1 MRKAALLISLLFVA
15 IVATAADKTITCKDA
30 LPAQENQWIAFRRD
44 VNVGKLPKHALAKI
58 AVDSKYWL
66 WVNGEMVIFEGELKR
81 GPNPK
86 DSYYDEVD
94 LAPYLRKGE
103 NKIALLLWYFGKSGF
118 SHNDSK
124 CAQMLF
130 ECPTLGI
137 NTDSNWLCRIHPAF
151 GTADCPRPNYR
162 LSESSIRFDATKDI
176 PDWQTAATIGFS
188 KAVEMESTLGNLVK
202 RPIPYWKD
210 FGIKTAKMETRYGT
224 QSDTVI
230 AYLPHNMQMTPILSV
245 EDETGGHRI
254 LIETD
259 HAKVGEECLRADY
272 ITRKGQQVHE
282 SLGWLNGMK
291 IILTVEHGAK
301 VTSVAYRETGYDTYP
316 EGTFNCN
323 DDFFN
328 LFWKKGLRTIYV
340 NARDNFFDC
349 PERERG
355 QWWGDIVVIL
365 GECFYT
371 YSTSLHSLIRKGI
384 HELADWQRPDSILF
398 SPIPGNYGIELPV
411 QMLAAVGKYGI
422 WTYYMN
428 TDDRATIEHVY
439 PAVKRY
445 LDVYSLD
452 DSGIVAFHDGD
463 WNWGDWG
470 DNRDMRLLQNTWY
483 CLALESITNMAKL
496 LGHNDDATYYSQRRE
511 TIINALNRTCW
522 TGNGYRHPDYKG
534 MTDDRVQ
541 ALAVLAGIATSDKYD
556 AIYQVFKTE
565 EHASPYMEKFVM
577 EALFEIGHGDYAI
590 ERTHKRFNYIV
601 NHPDFDTLFEGWDVG
616 INNNWDIGSVNHA
629 RSGGTL
635 SVLPSKMFGIYPIAA
650 GWKEFAMTPDANIF
664 DDASLSF
671 PTVSG
676 TVGMTHK
683 RSGNTIQWKLQ
694 IPKGTKAKVTIPWS
708 FSSLKVNGKKHTGK
722 TIVLSGGNHKVKMNV
737 EQ

>member
-44 VNVGKLPKHALAKI
+44 VNVGKLPKHALARI
-58 AVDSKYWL
+58 AADSKYWL

-137 NTDSNWLCRIHPAF
+137 STDSNWLCRIHPAY

-176 PDWQTAATIGFS
+176 PGWQTAATVGFS

-230 AYLPHNMQMTPILSV
+230 AYLPHNIQMTPILSV

-301 VTSVAYRETGYDTYP
+301 VTNVAYRETGFDTYP

-428 TDDRATIEHVY
+428 TGDRATIEHVY
-439 PAVKRY
+439 TAVKRY

-470 DNRDMRLLQNTWY
+470 DNKDMRLLQNTWY

-496 LGHNDDATYYSQRRE
+496 LGYNDDAAYYSQRRE

-541 ALAVLAGIATSDKYD
+541 ALAVLAGIAKSDKYD

-590 ERTHKRFNYIV
+590 ERTRKRFNYIV

-629 RSGGTL
+629 WSGGTL
-635 SVLPSKMFGIYPIAA
+635 AVLPSKMFGIYPTAA

-694 IPKGTKAKVTIPWS
+694 IPKGAKAKVTIPWKYT
-708 FSSLKVNGKKHTGK
+708 SLKIDGKKRAEK
-722 TIVLSGGNHKVKMNV
+722 TIVLSGGNHKVKINV
-737 EQ
+737 E